1 MLFSEIIGQ
10 QAVKEHFINSVKEQ
24 RIPHAQLVC
33 GQTGAGTLPLATAYA
48 QYLCCT
54 DKRENDACG
63 LCPSCKKY
71 AKLAHPDLHFVFPI
85 IKPTSSAV
93 VCDDFIKQWREI
105 NIENP
110 YFSYNQWLGKLGAEN
125 KQAMIYAN
133 ESEEILRKLNLKSYE
148 SEYKVM
154 IIWQPEKMH
163 ESCANKLL
171 KILEEPPQKTLFI
184 LVSENPDA
192 LLVTIQS
199 RTQRVNVPLIEINNL
214 QNAVSE
220 RLGVDLQEAHS
231 IARIANGDFIKATE
245 LLRASD
251 EEKQN
256 FQYFTSAMRFAY
268 AKNLKELKKWS
279 DDVASVGRERQK
291 SFLAY
296 AQRMVRENF
305 VMNLHQLDLNY
316 LNSGEQAFSGKF
328 SPFIHERNVSEIS
341 AELALAERHIEQ
353 NVNAKMVFFDL
364 ALKIIVLLHKK

>member
-1 MLFSEIIGQ
+1 MLFSKIIGQ
-10 QAVKEHFINSVKEQ
+10 QAVKEHLINAVKEQ

-33 GQTGAGTLPLATAYA
+33 GQTGAGALPLAIAYA

-54 DKRENDACG
+54 GRRENDACG
-63 LCPSCKKY
+63 VCPSCVKF
-71 AKLAHPDLHFVFPI
+71 AKLAHPDLHFVFPV
-85 IKPTSSAV
+85 IKPASSAV
-93 VCDDFIKQWREI
+93 VCDDFLKQWREI

-110 YFSYNQWLGKLGAEN
+110 YFSYNGWLAKINAEN
-125 KQAMIYAN
+125 KQAVIYAS
-133 ESEEILRKLNLKSYE
+133 ESEEILRKLALKSYE

-171 KILEEPPQKTLFI
+171 KILEEPPEKTLFM

-199 RTQRVNVPLIEINNL
+199 RTQRVNVPLIEIEDL
-214 QNAVSE
+214 QNAVSQ
-220 RLGVDLQEAHS
+220 RLGIDLTEARN
-231 IARIANGDFIKATE
+231 IARIANGDFIKAAE
-245 LLRASD
+245 LVNAGD
-251 EEKQN
+251 EEKQH
-256 FQYFTSAMRFAY
+256 FQYFVNLMRLAY
-268 AKNLKELKKWS
+268 AKNLKELKKWA
-279 DDVASVGRERQK
+279 DEAAGIGRERQK

-305 VMNLHQLDLNY
+305 VMNLQQADLNY

>member
-10 QAVKEHFINSVKEQ
+10 QTTKEHFVNSVKEQ

-33 GQTGAGTLPLATAYA
+33 GKMGTGTLPLAIAYA

-63 LCPSCKKY
+63 VCPSCKKY
-71 AKLAHPDLHFVFPI
+71 AKLAHPDLHFVFPV

-110 YFSYNQWLGKLGAEN
+110 YFSYNQWLAKLNAEN

-133 ESEEILRKLNLKSYE
+133 ESEEILRKLSLKSYE

-163 ESCANKLL
+163 ESAANKLL
-171 KILEEPPQKTLFI
+171 KILEEPPAKTLFI

-192 LLVTIQS
+192 LLITIQS
-199 RTQRVNVPLIEINNL
+199 RTQRVNVPLIEIGEL
-214 QNAVSE
+214 QNAISE
-220 RLGVDLQEAHS
+220 RLGVDLTEAHN

-245 LLRASD
+245 LINASD

-256 FQYFTSAMRFAY
+256 FQYFVNLMRSAY
-268 AKNLKELKKWS
+268 AKNLKELKKWA
-279 DDVASVGRERQK
+279 DEVAGIGRERQK

-296 AQRMVRENF
+296 AQKLVRENF
-305 VMNLHQLDLNY
+305 IMNLHQADLNY
-316 LNSGEQAFSGKF
+316 LNSVEQAFSGKF